1 MSILFSCECGQLLTA
16 LDEHEGCRFRCHHCG
31 SDQAVPALGPLPRFG
46 EVGRLPPASGRMF
59 IISGDLDRPY
69 EVIRRVMGCAECDE
83 GLFGARAG
91 GEAYRAAMERLRE
104 EATGLE
110 ADAIIR
116 ALIRVEIENKGT
128 ASDPVQAF
136 RVSAWGTAVR
146 LRGADR
152 A

>member
-16 LDEHEGCRFRCHHCG
+16 LDEHAGDRFRCHHCG
-31 SDQAVPALGPLPRFG
+31 SDLAVPALGPLPGSGG
-46 EVGRLPPASGRMF
+46 EGRLPPASGRMF
-59 IISGDLDRPY
+59 IISGDIDRPY

-83 GLFGARAG
+83 ASFGSGAG
-91 GEAYRAAMERLRE
+91 GEAYRAAMERLQE

-116 ALIRVEIENKGT
+116 ALIRVEIENRGI
-128 ASDPVQAF
+128 ASDPVRAY
-136 RVSAWGTAVR
+136 RVYAWGTAVR